1 MESLAALVAGIF
13 IAEIA
18 ISVLNVIT
26 AILYR
31 RGKAK
36 LWIAATVN
44 AVNGFIAMWAIST
57 TVLPLAVAP
66 LASLVIA
73 SILITMPRKNRAE

>member
-18 ISVLNVIT
+18 ISMANIIT

-31 RGKAK
+31 RGKTK
-36 LWIAATVN
+36 LWVTSVINTVT
-44 AVNGFIAMWAIST
+44 GFIAMWGIA
-57 TVLPLAVAP
+57 TVWTLAVAP
-66 LASLVIA
+66 LASLLIS
-73 SILITMPRKNRAE
+73 SILITWPRKNRAE

>member
-1 MESLAALVAGIF
+1 MESYAALIAGIF
-13 IAEIA
+13 IASITIA
-18 ISVLNVIT
+18 VLHVIT

-57 TVLPLAVAP
+57 SVLPLAVAP

>member
-18 ISVLNVIT
+18 ISMVNVFT
-26 AILYR
+26 AVLYR

-36 LWIAATVN
+36 LWIAASLN
-44 AVNGFIAMWAIST
+44 AVTGFIAMWGIA
-57 TVLPLAVAP
+57 TVWTLAVAP
-66 LASLVIA
+66 LASIIIA
-73 SILITMPRKNRAE
+73 SILITMPKKNRAG

>member
-18 ISVLNVIT
+18 ISVANIFT

-31 RGKAK
+31 RGKTK
-36 LWIAATVN
+36 LWVTSVLNTVTGFFARWGLATV
-44 AVNGFIAMWAIST
+44 WT
-57 TVLPLAVAP
+57 LAVAP
-66 LASLVIA
+66 LASLLISSV
-73 SILITMPRKNRAE
+73 LITWPRKNRAE

>member
-18 ISVLNVIT
+18 ISLANIFT

-36 LWIAATVN
+36 LWLAAGLNAAT
-44 AVNGFIAMWAIST
+44 GFIAMWGIA
-57 TVLPLAVAP
+57 TVWTLAVAP
-66 LASLVIA
+66 LASIIIA
-73 SILITMPRKNRAE
+73 SILITMPKKNRAE

>member
-18 ISVLNVIT
+18 ISVANIIT

-36 LWIAATVN
+36 LWVTSVINTVT
-44 AVNGFIAMWAIST
+44 GFIAMWGIA
-57 TVLPLAVAP
+57 TVWTLAVAP
-66 LASLVIA
+66 LASLLIS
-73 SILITMPRKNRAE
+73 SILITWPRKNRAE